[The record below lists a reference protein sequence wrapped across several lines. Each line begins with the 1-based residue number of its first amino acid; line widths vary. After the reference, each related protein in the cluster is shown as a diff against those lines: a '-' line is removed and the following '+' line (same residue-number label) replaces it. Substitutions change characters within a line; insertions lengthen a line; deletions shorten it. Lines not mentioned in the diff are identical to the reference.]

1 LHVLILLNNSS
12 VSWHARANSTLLS
25 TLSSATTGSFGDRRP
40 SCDETV
46 LDGDAS
52 ILLGWL
58 GWLIAPNDYCQKRPN
73 VVSKQT

>member
-1 LHVLILLNNSS
+1 MLAPIPP
-12 VSWHARANSTLLS
+12 
-25 TLSSATTGSFGDRRP
+25 SSALSAAPPQARFGDRRP